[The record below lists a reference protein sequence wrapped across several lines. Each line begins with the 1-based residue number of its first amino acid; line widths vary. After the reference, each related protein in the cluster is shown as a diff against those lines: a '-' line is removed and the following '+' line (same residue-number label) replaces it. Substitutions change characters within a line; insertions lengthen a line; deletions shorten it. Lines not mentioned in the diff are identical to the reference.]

1 MLKPKLRKIN
11 KLRKF
16 FEGGFKKAICL
27 PAIGGPYM
35 EEVPRARVRIPK
47 ALVSFSRPIRSQIMM
62 EVKDI

>member
-1 MLKPKLRKIN
+1 
-11 KLRKF
+11 
-16 FEGGFKKAICL
+16 
-27 PAIGGPYM
+27 M